1 MKVLVTGASG
11 FIGGYV
17 VSELHERGHE
27 VTGITRDIKKLEGF
41 KDTIKVEMDIANPPD
56 DVYSRLGKPD
66 AAIHLAWDGLP
77 NYESLHHFEQE
88 VPRHYSFLKKLVSAG
103 LPSLLVTGTCFEY
116 GMQCGP
122 LSEDFP
128 TLPGNPYGLAKD
140 TLRRQLECLQKQIPF
155 EFTWSR
161 LFYMY
166 GDGQPAASL
175 FSQLKKAVERGEPV
189 FNMSG
194 GEQLR
199 DYLPVKD
206 VARYIVALAISEKG
220 AGLVNVC
227 SGKPISVRAL
237 VENWLKEHGW
247 HIELNLGYYPY
258 PDYEPMA
265 FWGDSHKLDGCMGK
279 NA

>member
-1 MKVLVTGASG
+1 V
-11 FIGGYV
+11 
-17 VSELHERGHE
+17 
-27 VTGITRDIKKLEGF
+27 
-41 KDTIKVEMDIANPPD
+41 
-56 DVYSRLGKPD
+56 
-66 AAIHLAWDGLP
+66 AIHLAWDGLP
-77 NYESLHHFEQE
+77 NYTSLHHFEQE
-88 VPRHYSFLKKLVSAG
+88 LPRHYSFLKKLVKAG

-116 GMQCGP
+116 GMQNGP
-122 LSEDFP
+122 LSEDLP
-128 TLPGNPYGLAKD
+128 TLPVNPYGLAKD

-155 EFTWSR
+155 EFTWCR

-166 GDGQPAASL
+166 GDGQPAGSL
-175 FSQLKKAVERGEPV
+175 FSQLKKAVERGDAV

-206 VARYIVALAISEKG
+206 VARYIAALAVSGKG

-227 SGKPISVRAL
+227 SGKPISVRGL

-265 FWGDSHKLDGCMGK
+265 FWGDSHKLDDCMGE